1 MLIGW
6 RSISVVIY
14 LSNNVECLSMGIC
27 ISSLKN
33 VYLTFLLK
41 VFLFWICIFIIYIFG
56 KCMFLGKVEF
66 YEIYSKYY
74 LNALF
79 FTVLQIEP
87 IVFYLLNKWF
97 SVELHPYSLVF
108 KTGSVCSLG
117 LALPSW
123 SYCICISS
131 ARRTGML
138 HYV

>member
-1 MLIGW
+1 
-6 RSISVVIY
+6 
-14 LSNNVECLSMGIC
+14 
-27 ISSLKN
+27 
-33 VYLTFLLK
+33 
-41 VFLFWICIFIIYIFG
+41 
-56 KCMFLGKVEF
+56 MFLGKVEF

-117 LALPSW
+117 LALPS
-123 SYCICISS
+123 
-131 ARRTGML
+131 
-138 HYV
+138 